1 MEFSQIHAEDKGFI
15 RKLRYL
21 IVLEVQNFQPRETLT
36 QFWLQL
42 WDGVKSP
49 IQDSKLAVSRK
60 IGRWQSSELIMG
72 EIQHSYVCWEVIRYL
87 RQLQM
92 TAISY
97 FMSNS
102 TFVGRRCTQ
111 YPTGQQSRKE
121 VDMIRQRSAHG
132 FAL

>member
-121 VDMIRQRSAHG
+121 VDMIRQRSAHA